1 MALNYRNHHTPIAL
15 VLEAKLC
22 YGHAANH
29 LSHFLAVS
37 AIMADERHFSVV
49 SECALAVFIGGYF
62 RGILLGYSPVH
73 PPPEG
78 ERTCTRLAGDTG
90 TLALCTHICTVKQSP
105 DQP

>member
-62 RGILLGYSPVH
+62 RGILLGHSPVH
-73 PPPEG
+73 LP
-78 ERTCTRLAGDTG
+78 RVSVSALAWQG
-90 TLALCTHICTVKQSP
+90 TQVDSHFAHTFVL
-105 DQP
+105 